1 MNKLFSTFLILLFSI
16 SLNAQN
22 LTGIWRGSFYSIQD
36 LLMGGSKS
44 RYEVQIDDSKKPVD
58 GRKGIDGVAYSYQN
72 TRFYGK
78 ADSKGIWN
86 PEQKMLIFEETKL
99 LEFKYSDGGGI
110 YLFTCYL
117 DYKKVGDKEI
127 LEGTYTSKH
136 YKTGEEGGGGKIYL
150 EKVPDTD
157 FEEEDFLKKKDE
169 KTTKGK
175 IKPGTEEFVVKK
187 TDTSAVKKNTPHKI
201 TTQKK
206 VTPKPEPKKA
216 PVTVKKTTPP
226 IEKAATPPVVKKPTP
241 VVKKPAPAVAK
252 KEPAIKP
259 DVPNV
264 VGSTKKYA
272 DSVAVREEST
282 AKVVQPPTTRPV
294 APAVLK
300 QRVNE
305 LFQTINT
312 PAKDIVISFYD
323 NGEIDGDTISIYDN
337 NRLLAKNKGLS
348 TQPITIKVTMD
359 ENDPE
364 HDIVMVAENLGSI
377 PPNTAL
383 MIVQAGEERFNIR
396 LSSNEQK
403 NAMVKIRYKPD
414 LGR

>member
-1 MNKLFSTFLILLFSI
+1 MNKYFSAFLLLLFSA

-36 LLMGGSKS
+36 LIMGGGKS
-44 RYEVQIDDSKKPVD
+44 RYEVQIDDSKKPID
-58 GRKGIDGVAYSYQN
+58 GRKGIEGVAYSYQT

-78 ADSKGIWN
+78 ASTKGIWN
-86 PEQKMLIFEETKL
+86 PDQKTLIFDETKL

-110 YLFTCYL
+110 FLFTCYL

-136 YKTGEEGGGGKIYL
+136 YKTGAEGGGGKIYL

-157 FEEEDFLKKKDE
+157 FEEEDFLKKDKPAS
-169 KTTKGK
+169 TKV
-175 IKPGTEEFVVKK
+175 KPGTEEFVVKK
-187 TDTSAVKKNTPHKI
+187 PDTVVVKKPVPTRPPV
-201 TTQKK
+201 KK
-206 VTPKPEPKKA
+206 PEPKPEPKKVT
-216 PVTVKKTTPP
+216 PPPTVKKTTPP
-226 IEKAATPPVVKKPTP
+226 A
-241 VVKKPAPAVAK
+241 VKKPAPPVAK
-252 KEPAIKP
+252 TTPPKKPATTLP
-259 DVPNV
+259 VA
-264 VGSTKKYA
+264 SKKTA
-272 DSVAVREEST
+272 DSTAVKDVVT
-282 AKVVQPPTTRPV
+282 KVPPPPVTRPV

-300 QRVNE
+300 QRTNE

-312 PAKDIVISFYD
+312 DSKDIVISFYD

-337 NRLLAKNKGLS
+337 NRLLAKSKGLS
-348 TQPITIKVTMD
+348 TQPITIKVKMD

-383 MIVQAGEERFNIR
+383 MIIQAGDERFNIR
-396 LSSNEQK
+396 LSSTEQK
-403 NAMVKIRYKPD
+403 NAMVRIKYKPD
-414 LGR
+414 MGQ